1 MRKRKTN
8 ERLRVKTR
16 FIVSAVLLG
25 VIGLVVV
32 SGCGGGGSSSGSSSS
47 GSTEAAG
54 GGSGSEFASAADAA
68 CTNADKQI
76 EALGTPQQAKV
87 LAYLEQTED
96 VINALHEET
105 VALGATGA
113 AEEAY
118 VEALGKSV
126 IVLNHMTNAARS
138 ENFDAVREISDELI
152 ELKVGQLA
160 KEADLTVC
168 AEVPEATA

>member
-1 MRKRKTN
+1 
-8 ERLRVKTR
+8 VKTR
-16 FIVSAVLLG
+16 FIVSAVVLG

-32 SGCGGGGSSSGSSSS
+32 SGCGGGSSSGSSSS

-54 GGSGSEFASAADAA
+54 GGSSDFASAADAA

-96 VINALHEET
+96 VINTLHEET
-105 VALGATGA
+105 AALGATGA

-126 IVLNHMTNAARS
+126 IVLNHMSNAARN

-152 ELKVGQLA
+152 ELKVGELA
-160 KEADLTVC
+160 EEANLKVC